1 MTNKQ
6 VVESA
11 EKTLTP
17 IINEMG
23 YDVVE
28 IEYKKQ
34 YESMTLTIYIDNDS
48 GITLDDC
55 EKVSEA
61 VSDILDEI
69 DISQGQSYNLNVSS
83 SGADRPLKTERD
95 YRKNLGKEIEVKLF
109 APIKGQKTYKGMLK
123 EFSSQ
128 QITIQLEK
136 EDIKIEKTKIAKAVP
151 VINF

>member
-6 VVESA
+6 VVELA

-17 IINEMG
+17 IINKIG

-34 YESMTLTIYIDNDS
+34 HDSMVLIIYIDNDS
-48 GITLDDC
+48 GISLDDC

-69 DISQGQSYNLNVSS
+69 DVSQGQSYSLNVSS

-95 YRKNLGKEIEVKLF
+95 YRKNLGKEVEVKLF
-109 APIKGQKTYKGMLK
+109 APLKGQKTFKGTLK

-128 QITIQLEK
+128 QITIGLEK
-136 EDIKIEKTKIAKAVP
+136 EDIKIEKTKIAKIVP